1 MGFNSGLYAE
11 VRTQELKDRATGL
24 TQSKQQKKKKK
35 KLKIAEK
42 TYQTVSHRPTR
53 MNICIKGV
61 PKGEAREKGAKN
73 LLI

>member
-24 TQSKQQKKKKK
+24 TQSKQQKKKKIV
-35 KLKIAEK
+35 KIAEK

>member
-1 MGFNSGLYAE
+1 M
-11 VRTQELKDRATGL
+11 RTQELKDRATGL

-35 KLKIAEK
+35 KIVKIAEK
-42 TYQTVSHRPTR
+42 TYQTVSHRPTW

-61 PKGEAREKGAKN
+61 PKGEARENGAKN